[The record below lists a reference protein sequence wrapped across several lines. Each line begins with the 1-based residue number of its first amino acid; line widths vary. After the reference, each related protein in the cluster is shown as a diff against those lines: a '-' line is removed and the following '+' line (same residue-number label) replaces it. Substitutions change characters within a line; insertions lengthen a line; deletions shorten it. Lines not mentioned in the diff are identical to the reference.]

1 MCRQKFLSD
10 AAACL
15 SVMFGSRVLFMLL
28 MLAMGMPFPRDLRAQ
43 QVTAPG
49 VAAISELRV
58 LPGHERDVERAVE
71 QVREATLKDPGCAYF
86 FVTTRQ
92 GDSTTIFLFEEF
104 RSSAAFQKH
113 VEAARRGAATGTQSN
128 PNSFLVALA
137 SRPDMRDDLN
147 MPSESDVTSADAIS
161 IASRSS
167 APMPGPSMEPR
178 NTNVPSPILFLIH
191 TECFPHLARA
201 SL

>member
-71 QVREATLKDPGCAYF
+71 QVREATLKDPGCAYS
-86 FVTTRQ
+86 FVTTLQ
-92 GDSTTIFLFEEF
+92 GDSTTIFLFE
-104 RSSAAFQKH
+104 RSF
-113 VEAARRGAATGTQSN
+113 G
-128 PNSFLVALA
+128 P
-137 SRPDMRDDLN
+137 
-147 MPSESDVTSADAIS
+147 
-161 IASRSS
+161 
-167 APMPGPSMEPR
+167 APHFR
-178 NTNVPSPILFLIH
+178 NTSKPHAEGQLQALKVTRILSS
-191 TECFPHLARA
+191 
-201 SL
+201 SLWLHGRICAMI